1 MKKGFETLE
10 ALLNGKVSGRGG
22 STGPKMSKAAVLN
35 KAKDHIEK
43 ITTEQKRLKTEIDLM
58 RRETDNL
65 QASIEPRN
73 NFQPMVYHLRNQAT
87 TRLIYRVNNV
97 VVR

>member
-10 ALLNGKVSGRGG
+10 ALLNGEVSGRGG

-73 NFQPMVYHLRNQAT
+73 NFQPMVCH
-87 TRLIYRVNNV
+87 
-97 VVR
+97 